1 MLSLLLHVLLQLD
14 VLLQPDVLLMSSS
27 TRGFVLTFGFVW
39 LGLACSLVFGLCR
52 VWRVIRLKG
61 LVADRSQDG
70 GVAGITPDPRK
81 IIGTN
86 SGRFVHAVKQR
97 HCGGDNVLAD
107 DEKPHSLSFDSR
119 IGHTISN
126 HSDDMVTLQGLN
138 VYPFRTPLLL
148 SSARK
153 KIRREP
159 VSLR

>member
-1 MLSLLLHVLLQLD
+1 MDS
-14 VLLQPDVLLMSSS
+14 
-27 TRGFVLTFGFVW
+27 FGLVW
-39 LGLACSLVFGLCR
+39 LVLWSLVCVVFGESSVSKVL
-52 VWRVIRLKG
+52 WPI
-61 LVADRSQDG
+61 
-70 GVAGITPDPRK
+70 DPKMEESPESHQTHK

-86 SGRFVHAVKQR
+86 SGRFVHTVKQR
-97 HCGGDNVLAD
+97 HCGDDNVLAD

-126 HSDDMVTLQGLN
+126 HSDGMVTLQGLN
-138 VYPFRTPLLL
+138 VSPFRTPLLL